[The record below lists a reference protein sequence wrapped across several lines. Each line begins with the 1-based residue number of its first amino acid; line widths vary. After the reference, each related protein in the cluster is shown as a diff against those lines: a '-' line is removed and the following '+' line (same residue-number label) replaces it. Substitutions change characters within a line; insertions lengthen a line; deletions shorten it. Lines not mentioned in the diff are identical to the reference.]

1 MDNSEVEG
9 PKPQTRVPDH
19 PMLTNTTTR
28 PFGYDWQNAW
38 VPNSFDPNVTYF
50 FLEVPACFEQ
60 SMIDLAKP
68 NHKPTIHICIYI
80 YTYKF
85 GDCFYHMYIYTYTD
99 YVYIH
104 IYIYVYVCVCLCISS
119 ISGHIWGWF
128 MSVPHQSV
136 YLNFM
141 LQGIGLSKTHG
152 KPWFLE
158 SQIGFSFKI
167 PLKPIWWMLMD
178 RPLFS
183 PGLSSMLFWCPSPSS
198 IPGLL
203 GILRLRSWRP
213 GEIVRSHSCP
223 IH

>member
-1 MDNSEVEG
+1 M
-9 PKPQTRVPDH
+9 H
-19 PMLTNTTTR
+19 
-28 PFGYDWQNAW
+28 
-38 VPNSFDPNVTYF
+38 
-50 FLEVPACFEQ
+50 
-60 SMIDLAKP
+60 
-68 NHKPTIHICIYI
+68 I

-104 IYIYVYVCVCLCISS
+104 IYICVCECVCLCIST

-167 PLKPIWWMLMD
+167 PLKPI
-178 RPLFS
+178 
-183 PGLSSMLFWCPSPSS
+183 
-198 IPGLL
+198 
-203 GILRLRSWRP
+203 
-213 GEIVRSHSCP
+213 
-223 IH
+223 

>member
-1 MDNSEVEG
+1 MTGRMLEF
-9 PKPQTRVPDH
+9 QTHSTQMSLIFFFWRFQHVLSNQW
-19 PMLTNTTTR
+19 LTL
-28 PFGYDWQNAW
+28 QNPIINLPYIYA
-38 VPNSFDPNVTYF
+38 
-50 FLEVPACFEQ
+50 
-60 SMIDLAKP
+60 
-68 NHKPTIHICIYI
+68 YI

>member
-1 MDNSEVEG
+1 MSLIFFWRFQHVLSN
-9 PKPQTRVPDH
+9 QW
-19 PMLTNTTTR
+19 LTL
-28 PFGYDWQNAW
+28 QN
-38 VPNSFDPNVTYF
+38 PIINLPYIYY
-50 FLEVPACFEQ
+50 
-60 SMIDLAKP
+60 M
-68 NHKPTIHICIYI
+68 HIYI
-80 YTYKF
+80 YTVNTYKF
-85 GDCFYHMYIYTYTD
+85 GLFLSYVHI
-99 YVYIH
+99 YVYRLCVH
-104 IYIYVYVCVCLCISS
+104 TYIYIYICVCVCFCISS

-136 YLNFM
+136 YLIFM
-141 LQGIGLSKTHG
+141 LQEIRLSKTHG

>member
-1 MDNSEVEG
+1 MTGRMLEFQTHSTQMSPIFFWRFQHVLSNQWLTLQNPIINLPYIYAYIYI
-9 PKPQTRVPDH
+9 PKNLGIV
-19 PMLTNTTTR
+19 
-28 PFGYDWQNAW
+28 FIIC
-38 VPNSFDPNVTYF
+38 TYIRIQIM
-50 FLEVPACFEQ
+50 C
-60 SMIDLAKP
+60 
-68 NHKPTIHICIYI
+68 TYIYI
-80 YTYKF
+80 Y
-85 GDCFYHMYIYTYTD
+85 MYMC
-99 YVYIH
+99 
-104 IYIYVYVCVCLCISS
+104 VCVCLCISS